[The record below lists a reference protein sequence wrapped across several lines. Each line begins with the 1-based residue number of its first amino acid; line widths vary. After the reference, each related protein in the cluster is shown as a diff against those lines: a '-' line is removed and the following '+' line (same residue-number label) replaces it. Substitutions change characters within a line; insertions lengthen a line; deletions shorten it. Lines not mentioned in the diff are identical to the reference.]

1 MDECWVALLLLLGQ
15 SHPGLDSKEAL
26 PSPPPLRAGALGM
39 HDAAAGPHPVDGT
52 RFDGL
57 LGAETV
63 PVQDL
68 PLEEVSHSREIDVRV
83 RTHVDAL
90 IRQELGRAHLV
101 EEDERSNHLA
111 LG

>member
-1 MDECWVALLLLLGQ
+1 
-15 SHPGLDSKEAL
+15 
-26 PSPPPLRAGALGM
+26 
-39 HDAAAGPHPVDGT
+39 
-52 RFDGL
+52 
-57 LGAETV
+57 
-63 PVQDL
+63 
-68 PLEEVSHSREIDVRV
+68 VRV

>member
-1 MDECWVALLLLLGQ
+1 
-15 SHPGLDSKEAL
+15 
-26 PSPPPLRAGALGM
+26 M
-39 HDAAAGPHPVDGT
+39 HDATASPHPVDGT

-57 LGAETV
+57 LGTEAV
-63 PVQDL
+63 AVQDV
-68 PLEEVSHSREIDVRV
+68 PLEQVSHSREIDVRV
-83 RTHVDAL
+83 RTHVNTL